1 MSKFSERFNA
11 LPDESRFIA
20 ADLMLE
26 TEIRNL
32 KLECE
37 RLNRR
42 YEASRSEINEKIKY
56 CERELSK
63 RLLILNSQSK

>member
-20 ADLMLE
+20 SDLMLE
-26 TEIRNL
+26 MEVRGL
-32 KLECE
+32 KLERE
-37 RLNRR
+37 RLSRR